1 MTIWYELEKSPEG
14 IRNFLESNWHFHDF
28 RLESI
33 EYTAGKDMVEVLLM
47 YDSGEEGVLLRF
59 TCIHDLHIQ
68 TGRDYEA
75 DWIMESILIQLE
87 EGSIMWVERGDFDVE
102 DASQFEAVR
111 RVRRTG
117 TVGRLEIEVVDSSSQ
132 GHLVSAA
139 MVRQWI
145 SHAGIKTLGT
155 AVDAVDLTG
164 IEQLIARN
172 GFVDKTVAYVSYGGT
187 LHIEI
192 SQRKP
197 LVRLLTDGMNAYV
210 TADGY
215 VFAAPR
221 ASSLYVPVVTGSYR
235 PPFPASYVGSVRE
248 HIDLRLGEIDER
260 IAELER
266 EKYPLYRR
274 EMENDRNISALRR
287 MRIKRQWWRL
297 EGSREFD
304 ARVDAL
310 REKKA
315 GLRRT
320 YRYRAGV
327 IREEI
332 ERIAGLQEAERR
344 KQKKLEKSY
353 EDFMKLLTFVETVED
368 DDFWRSEVVQI
379 TAKTTP
385 SGALEVELTPRSGRF
400 AVLFGRLED
409 VERKFDKLLRF
420 YRSGLSSIGWSEYRT
435 IDIRY
440 NDQVVCKK

>member
-1 MTIWYELEKSPEG
+1 MSRYL
-14 IRNFLESNWHFHDF
+14 R
-28 RLESI
+28 
-33 EYTAGKDMVEVLLM
+33 YTLLT
-47 YDSGEEGVLLRF
+47 LLWGAVAAYIVF
-59 TCIHDLHIQ
+59 
-68 TGRDYEA
+68 A
-75 DWIMESILIQLE
+75 
-87 EGSIMWVERGDFDVE
+87 
-102 DASQFEAVR
+102 ASAVR

-117 TVGRLEIEVVDSSSQ
+117 TVGKLEIEVVDSSSQ

-287 MRIKRQWWRL
+287 MRIKRH
-297 EGSREFD
+297 
-304 ARVDAL
+304 
-310 REKKA
+310 
-315 GLRRT
+315 
-320 YRYRAGV
+320 
-327 IREEI
+327 
-332 ERIAGLQEAERR
+332 
-344 KQKKLEKSY
+344 
-353 EDFMKLLTFVETVED
+353 
-368 DDFWRSEVVQI
+368 
-379 TAKTTP
+379 
-385 SGALEVELTPRSGRF
+385 
-400 AVLFGRLED
+400 
-409 VERKFDKLLRF
+409 
-420 YRSGLSSIGWSEYRT
+420 LS
-435 IDIRY
+435 
-440 NDQVVCKK
+440 NVHPPV

>member
-1 MTIWYELEKSPEG
+1 MSRYL
-14 IRNFLESNWHFHDF
+14 R
-28 RLESI
+28 
-33 EYTAGKDMVEVLLM
+33 YTLLT
-47 YDSGEEGVLLRF
+47 LL
-59 TCIHDLHIQ
+59 
-68 TGRDYEA
+68 
-75 DWIMESILIQLE
+75 
-87 EGSIMWVERGDFDVE
+87 WVAVAAYIVFA
-102 DASQFEAVR
+102 ASAVR

-287 MRIKRQWWRL
+287 
-297 EGSREFD
+297 
-304 ARVDAL
+304 
-310 REKKA
+310 
-315 GLRRT
+315 T

>member
-1 MTIWYELEKSPEG
+1 MNRYLRYALLALLWGAVAAYILYAGTTAQ
-14 IRNFLESNWHFHDF
+14 
-28 RLESI
+28 RLR
-33 EYTAGKDMVEVLLM
+33 AA
-47 YDSGEEGVLLRF
+47 R
-59 TCIHDLHIQ
+59 
-68 TGRDYEA
+68 
-75 DWIMESILIQLE
+75 
-87 EGSIMWVERGDFDVE
+87 
-102 DASQFEAVR
+102 
-111 RVRRTG
+111 
-117 TVGRLEIEVVDSSSQ
+117 TVGKVEIEVVDSSSM
-132 GHLVSAA
+132 GYLVSGR
-139 MVRQWI
+139 MVRGWI
-145 SHAGIKTLGT
+145 AHSGIKTKGT
-155 AVDAVDLTG
+155 AVDKVPLTQ
-164 IEQLIARN
+164 IEEMIARN
-172 GFVDKTVAYVSYGGT
+172 GFVERVDAYVTYDGV
-187 LHIEI
+187 LHVDI
-192 SQRKP
+192 SQRRP
-197 LVRLLTDGMNAYV
+197 LVRLLVDGVDSYV
-210 TADGY
+210 TPEGY

-315 GLRRT
+315 GVRRT
-320 YRYRAGV
+320 YRYRAVV

-353 EDFMKLLTFVETVED
+353 EDFMKLLTFVEFVEE

-379 TAKTTP
+379 AARTTP
-385 SGALEVELTPRSGRF
+385 SGALEVELVPRSGRHTI
-400 AVLFGRLED
+400 LFGRIEQ
-409 VERKFDKLLRF
+409 VERKFDKLMRF
-420 YRSGLSSIGWSEYRT
+420 YRSGLQNIGWDAYRT

-440 NDQVVCKK
+440 KDQVVCKK

>member
-1 MTIWYELEKSPEG
+1 MNRYLRYALLALLWGAVAAYILYAGTTAQ
-14 IRNFLESNWHFHDF
+14 
-28 RLESI
+28 RLR
-33 EYTAGKDMVEVLLM
+33 A
-47 YDSGEEGVLLRF
+47 
-59 TCIHDLHIQ
+59 
-68 TGRDYEA
+68 A
-75 DWIMESILIQLE
+75 
-87 EGSIMWVERGDFDVE
+87 
-102 DASQFEAVR
+102 
-111 RVRRTG
+111 RT
-117 TVGRLEIEVVDSSSQ
+117 VCKVEIEVVDSSSM
-132 GHLVSAA
+132 GYLVSGR
-139 MVRQWI
+139 MVRGWI
-145 SHAGIKTLGT
+145 AHSGIKTKGT
-155 AVDAVDLTG
+155 AVDKVPLTQ
-164 IEQLIARN
+164 IEEMIARN
-172 GFVDKTVAYVSYGGT
+172 GFVERVDAYVSYDGV
-187 LHIEI
+187 LHVDI
-192 SQRKP
+192 SQRRP
-197 LVRLLTDGMNAYV
+197 LVRLLVNGVDSYV
-210 TADGY
+210 TAEGY

-235 PPFPASYVGSVRE
+235 PPFPAAYEGPVRA
-248 HIDLRLGEIDER
+248 HIDTESAKVDKR

-274 EMENDRNISALRR
+274 ELQNDRNLSALRR
-287 MRIKRQWWRL
+287 MRVKKQWWRL

>member
-1 MTIWYELEKSPEG
+1 MRKVLKYGLL
-14 IRNFLESNWHFHDF
+14 FLLWGGVAAYVVYAAY
-28 RLESI
+28 R
-33 EYTAGKDMVEVLLM
+33 AG
-47 YDSGEEGVLLRF
+47 
-59 TCIHDLHIQ
+59 
-68 TGRDYEA
+68 
-75 DWIMESILIQLE
+75 
-87 EGSIMWVERGDFDVE
+87 
-102 DASQFEAVR
+102 AVR
-111 RVRRTG
+111 RALTVRDIA
-117 TVGRLEIEVVDSSSQ
+117 IEVRDSTAH
-132 GHLVSAA
+132 GNLVSTPA
-139 MVRQWI
+139 VRGWI
-145 SHAGIKTLGT
+145 AGSGIPTLG
-155 AVDAVDLTG
+155 ARACEVDLRAL
-164 IEQLIARN
+164 ERLIARN

-353 EDFMKLLTFVETVED
+353 EDFMKLLTFVEFIED

-379 TAKTTP
+379 AAHTTP
-385 SGALEVELTPRSGRF
+385 SGALEVELVPRSGRHTI
-400 AVLFGRLED
+400 VFGRIEQ
-409 VERKFDKLLRF
+409 VERKFDKLLCF
-420 YRSGLSSIGWSEYRT
+420 YRSGLMNIGWGEYRT

>member
-1 MTIWYELEKSPEG
+1 MSRYL
-14 IRNFLESNWHFHDF
+14 R
-28 RLESI
+28 
-33 EYTAGKDMVEVLLM
+33 YTLLT
-47 YDSGEEGVLLRF
+47 LL
-59 TCIHDLHIQ
+59 
-68 TGRDYEA
+68 
-75 DWIMESILIQLE
+75 
-87 EGSIMWVERGDFDVE
+87 WVAVAAYIVFA
-102 DASQFEAVR
+102 ASAVR

-117 TVGRLEIEVVDSSSQ
+117 TVGKLEIEVVDSSSQ

-164 IEQLIARN
+164 IERLIARN

-221 ASSLYVPVVTGSYR
+221 ASSLYVPVVTGAYR
-235 PPFPASYVGSVRE
+235 PPFPASFVGSVRG
-248 HIDLRLGEIDER
+248 HIDLERAKIDKR

-266 EKYPLYRR
+266 EKYPFFRR
-274 EMENDRNISALRR
+274 ELQNDRNISALRR
-287 MRIKRQWWRL
+287 MRIKKQWWRM
-297 EGSREFD
+297 ESSAAFD
-304 ARVDAL
+304 ARVEEL
-310 REKKA
+310 RARKA
-315 GLRRT
+315 ELRRK
-320 YRYRAGV
+320 YRYEARLVQEG
-327 IREEI
+327 ID
-332 ERIAGLQEAERR
+332 RIAQRQEAERL

>member
-1 MTIWYELEKSPEG
+1 MAVCDDADKAFVAHHPAQAQREESFFQESRNHG
-14 IRNFLESNWHFHDF
+14 IHPHADIALPAILCEIGDLVLDLF
-28 RLESI
+28 
-33 EYTAGKDMVEVLLM
+33 VEQ
-47 YDSGEEGVLLRF
+47 R
-59 TCIHDLHIQ
+59 
-68 TGRDYEA
+68 R
-75 DWIMESILIQLE
+75 
-87 EGSIMWVERGDFDVE
+87 GSH
-102 DASQFEAVR
+102 
-111 RVRRTG
+111 RTG
-117 TVGRLEIEVVDSSSQ
+117 TVAGR
-132 GHLVSAA
+132 
-139 MVRQWI
+139 
-145 SHAGIKTLGT
+145 T
-155 AVDAVDLTG
+155 DLT
-164 IEQLIARN
+164 
-172 GFVDKTVAYVSYGGT
+172 
-187 LHIEI
+187 
-192 SQRKP
+192 
-197 LVRLLTDGMNAYV
+197 
-210 TADGY
+210 
-215 VFAAPR
+215 
-221 ASSLYVPVVTGSYR
+221 
-235 PPFPASYVGSVRE
+235 

>member
-1 MTIWYELEKSPEG
+1 MSAGPDVKTAEDEPTDNQRIKTSLKKYLRYALLTLLWGTVAAYVIYAG
-14 IRNFLESNWHFHDF
+14 TAAG
-28 RLESI
+28 RLR
-33 EYTAGKDMVEVLLM
+33 AGKK
-47 YDSGEEGVLLRF
+47 
-59 TCIHDLHIQ
+59 
-68 TGRDYEA
+68 
-75 DWIMESILIQLE
+75 
-87 EGSIMWVERGDFDVE
+87 
-102 DASQFEAVR
+102 
-111 RVRRTG
+111 
-117 TVGRLEIEVVDSSSQ
+117 VGRVEIEVVDSSSM
-132 GHLVSAA
+132 GYLVSGR
-139 MVRQWI
+139 MVREWI
-145 SHAGIKTLGT
+145 AHSGIKTNGT

-164 IEQLIARN
+164 IERLIARN

>member
-1 MTIWYELEKSPEG
+1 MSAGPDVKTAEDEPTDNQRIKTSLKKYLRYALLTLLWGTVAAYVIYAG
-14 IRNFLESNWHFHDF
+14 TAAG
-28 RLESI
+28 RLR
-33 EYTAGKDMVEVLLM
+33 AGKK
-47 YDSGEEGVLLRF
+47 
-59 TCIHDLHIQ
+59 
-68 TGRDYEA
+68 
-75 DWIMESILIQLE
+75 
-87 EGSIMWVERGDFDVE
+87 
-102 DASQFEAVR
+102 
-111 RVRRTG
+111 
-117 TVGRLEIEVVDSSSQ
+117 VGRVEIEVVDSSSQ

-164 IEQLIARN
+164 IERLIARN

-287 MRIKRQWWRL
+287 MRIKKQWWRM
-297 EGSREFD
+297 ESSAAFD
-304 ARVDAL
+304 ARVEEL
-310 REKKA
+310 RARKA
-315 GLRRT
+315 ELRRK
-320 YRYRAGV
+320 YRYEARLVQEG
-327 IREEI
+327 ID
-332 ERIAGLQEAERR
+332 RIAQRQEAERL

-353 EDFMKLLTFVETVED
+353 EDFMKLLTFVEFIED

-379 TAKTTP
+379 AAHTTP
-385 SGALEVELTPRSGRF
+385 SGALEVELVPRSGRHTI
-400 AVLFGRLED
+400 VFGRIEQ

-420 YRSGLSSIGWSEYRT
+420 YRSGLMNIGWGEYRT